1 MPNSKAKPLALVKGH
16 RTKAEIETRK
26 RGEEALAT
34 NEKIKPSRAVKDNPD
49 AFRYFRRV
57 TKVLAGVSLDEAFY
71 ENVLN
76 RYCLLLAEHDSAAK
90 DRERIE
96 KRIEKLE
103 EKEPEM
109 EFENYIAAAKDLES
123 SLLSCD
129 RILTKKRDQLLAI
142 EKENL
147 MTVQGKLRA
156 IPKNPSGEEG
166 TVSAMAAFMERRG
179 SRGD

>member
-1 MPNSKAKPLALVKGH
+1 MPSGKAKPLALVTGH
-16 RTKAEIETRK
+16 RTKAEIELRK
-26 RGEEALAT
+26 RGEDELST
-34 NEKIKPSRAVKDNPD
+34 SEKIKPSRAVKDN
-49 AFRYFRRV
+49 ASAYRYFRRV

-76 RYCLLLAEHDSAAK
+76 RYCLLLAEHDSASK

-96 KRIEKLE
+96 KRIETLE
-103 EKEPEM
+103 KKESEM
-109 EFENYIAAAKDLES
+109 EFAEYIAAAKDLES
-123 SLLSCD
+123 SLLTCD

-156 IPKNPSGEEG
+156 IPKNPSREEG
-166 TVSAMAAFMERRG
+166 TTSGMAAFMERRG
-179 SRGD
+179 NRD